1 MDKYLSVI
9 TNFGCH
15 YTCPYCIVKNNHLNI
30 PKTTVDGLKELPK
43 AYAENGCNWISVSG
57 GGDPLWKFKEHFI
70 WWWKFWTKLP
80 TGAKTELHTSI
91 FPHLD
96 GSVVDALRYGGFDRV
111 VYHAHTID
119 DLKKVKRFGEDQ
131 IVRVVYV
138 VDQNFTEEM
147 ISEIAD
153 ICQESEEIDEL
164 SFRQMVD
171 DHYQAT
177 DYCQDFLR
185 QGHKKRWWYI
195 EQCDYNIYYCENK
208 VYDEYRKI
216 GESDDLD

>member
-1 MDKYLSVI
+1 M
-9 TNFGCH
+9 
-15 YTCPYCIVKNNHLNI
+15 
-30 PKTTVDGLKELPK
+30 
-43 AYAENGCNWISVSG
+43 
-57 GGDPLWKFKEHFI
+57 
-70 WWWKFWTKLP
+70 P

-91 FPHLD
+91 FPRLD
-96 GSVVDALRYGGFDRV
+96 GGVVDALRYGGFDRV

-119 DLKKVKRFGEDQ
+119 DLEKVKRFGEDQ